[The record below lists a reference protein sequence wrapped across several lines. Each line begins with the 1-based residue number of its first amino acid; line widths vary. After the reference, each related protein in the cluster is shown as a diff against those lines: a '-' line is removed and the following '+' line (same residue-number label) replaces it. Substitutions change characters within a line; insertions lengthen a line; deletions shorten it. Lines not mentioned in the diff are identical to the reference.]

1 LQYRPGAARFQAKAN
16 VRFGRIGVNN
26 AVMMRLFIAL
36 RPPPPI
42 REKLFDLMDGVPGAR
57 WQDDEQLHL
66 TLRFVGEVDRPQ
78 AEDLAAALG
87 HIHLPAAPVLA
98 LAGVGSFGQRG
109 RADTLWA
116 GVSPAG
122 VLADLNL
129 RVERACVQAGL
140 PPERRRYHPH
150 ITLARMARSAGGGPA
165 VAEWLAHHAGLAG
178 EPFALP
184 HLILYRSHLAKS
196 GAAYEPVARW
206 PLGTGTA

>member
-87 HIHLPAAPVLA
+87 HIHLPAVPVVA

-150 ITLARMARSAGGGPA
+150 ITIARLARSAGGGPA

-184 HLILYRSHLAKS
+184 HLILYRSHLANS

>member
-1 LQYRPGAARFQAKAN
+1 LQYRPGPARFQAKAN

-87 HIHLPAAPVLA
+87 HIHLPAVPVVA

-150 ITLARMARSAGGGPA
+150 ITIARLARSAGGGPA

-184 HLILYRSHLAKS
+184 HLILYRSHLANS